1 MLHARELHLPL
12 PVESSGEVADEHA
25 GLMDAAAADAQLHAV
40 AHAVAPDPFALEN
53 GHVVVFEPFP
63 QTEGTL
69 GDLPAR
75 STE

>member
-12 PVESSGEVADEHA
+12 PVESSGEVAGEHA
-25 GLMDAAAADAQLHAV
+25 GLTDAAAAGSQLHA
-40 AHAVAPDPFALEN
+40 AAPDPFALEN
-53 GHVVVFEPFP
+53 GHVVVFEPSP
-63 QTEGTL
+63 QTAGTL